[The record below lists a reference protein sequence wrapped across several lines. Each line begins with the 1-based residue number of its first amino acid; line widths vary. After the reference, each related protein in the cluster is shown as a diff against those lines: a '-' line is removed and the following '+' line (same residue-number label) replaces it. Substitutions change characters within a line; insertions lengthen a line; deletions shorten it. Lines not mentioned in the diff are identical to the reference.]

1 MFISEY
7 GTALLY
13 LIVTGVFAYL
23 GVKAKELADKY
34 LNDKTKK
41 DVAKTVVRA
50 VEQVYKDL
58 HGEEKLNKA
67 LESASEMLAEKGIM
81 VTELEMRM
89 LIEAAVSEFNKAFE
103 KQKAEI
109 PEQTGKEICDDTEQG
124 Y

>member
-1 MFISEY
+1 MEFLTMFISEY
-7 GTALLY
+7 GTAIAY
-13 LIVTGVFAYL
+13 MIITGVFAYL
-23 GVKAKELADKY
+23 GVKAKALADKY

-41 DVAKTVVRA
+41 DVAKTVVQA

-58 HGEEKLNKA
+58 HGDEKLTKA

-103 KQKAEI
+103 NSEEI
-109 PEQTGKEICDDTEQG
+109 VK
-124 Y
+124 